1 MQLSA
6 PFLAGSALMA
16 CAAGTA
22 AAQPLLLP
30 YREDYTIHGFGD
42 AMSQPDFLIFAGAE
56 QIGGKLAICGAVVFG
71 PKGSHAISYEHKGTR
86 KVKFSMAGHRI
97 PVNTDTFRRYTSIE
111 AADADG
117 RVGCSLTS
125 IPWQPA
131 FAQTP
136 VEITAGRITVAE
148 S

>member
-1 MQLSA
+1 
-6 PFLAGSALMA
+6 
-16 CAAGTA
+16 
-22 AAQPLLLP
+22 
-30 YREDYTIHGFGD
+30 
-42 AMSQPDFLIFAGAE
+42 
-56 QIGGKLAICGAVVFG
+56 
-71 PKGSHAISYEHKGTR
+71 
-86 KVKFSMAGHRI
+86 MAGHRI

-136 VEITAGRITVAE
+136 VEIIAGRITVAE